1 MKHRDKSKQMNR
13 TSLNCAALSSLNMCK
28 WSPWRE
34 TMGGKMNIKKEEL
47 NLVRDFNRSYRRIS
61 NKYTDRFR
69 RQYVLYL
76 LGLLEENT

>member
-1 MKHRDKSKQMNR
+1 
-13 TSLNCAALSSLNMCK
+13 
-28 WSPWRE
+28 
-34 TMGGKMNIKKEEL
+34 MNIKKEEL